1 MRSDE
6 CSFSECFAG
15 AVVAGFVRRR
25 CASGQVFDHSYRET
39 KMTIAAAIGY
49 ALSAFGIG
57 YAAGS
62 VQRIIRR
69 SIEVLD

>member
-1 MRSDE
+1 MS
-6 CSFSECFAG
+6 
-15 AVVAGFVRRR
+15 
-25 CASGQVFDHSYRET
+25 
-39 KMTIAAAIGY
+39 IAAAVGY

-69 SIEVLD
+69 SIEILD